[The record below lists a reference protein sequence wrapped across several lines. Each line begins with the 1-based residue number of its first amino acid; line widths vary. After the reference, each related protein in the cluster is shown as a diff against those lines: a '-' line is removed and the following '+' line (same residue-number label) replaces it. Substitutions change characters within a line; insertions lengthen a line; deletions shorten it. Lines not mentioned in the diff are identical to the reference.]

1 MGFKLLLALAEI
13 LFIGCSMSCNVLCDV
28 FSCLLQNLGS
38 YKQRNIIDSTD
49 SFISVPVYLLTHSSE
64 YLIFFKLSVVLVNIS
79 KYFYCHCFMWHFP
92 PGGVRAMIYDAEEDT
107 RMLCFRD
114 NVA

>member
-79 KYFYCHCFMWHFP
+79 KYFYCHCF
-92 PGGVRAMIYDAEEDT
+92 I
-107 RMLCFRD
+107 MLF
-114 NVA
+114 